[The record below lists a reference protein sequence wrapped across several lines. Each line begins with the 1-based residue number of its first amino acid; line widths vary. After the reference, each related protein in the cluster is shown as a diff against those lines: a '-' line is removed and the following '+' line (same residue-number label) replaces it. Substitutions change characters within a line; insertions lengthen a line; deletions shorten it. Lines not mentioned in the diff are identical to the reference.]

1 MVDVTAQPDNTKA
14 NVQKQKRTAAASAKP
29 LPIGQ
34 WAVYAVLLIGVVFSL
49 LPFLWMVS
57 WSVMT
62 RPEVVVGRVVPAS
75 IQYENYIEAWQVAEF
90 SNLMWNSVRITGIS
104 IAGLLLFCIPA
115 AYAFARMKFWGRD
128 VLFAI
133 TLATLMIP
141 DIVTLIPN
149 FLTVVWIHRFSVEFF
164 GDWAGWLN
172 NWPSLTVPF
181 WASAFTIF
189 LLRQFFAQIPDD
201 LWDAARM
208 DGASHVQ
215 FLLRIV
221 LPLSKAPV
229 MTVSTF
235 AFIGSWNSLLWPL
248 LVINGDAWKPIALGL
263 TNFVQNAGDEF
274 HLQMAA
280 AVIMIIPILIVYF
293 FTQKQFTEGI
303 YSGSFK
309 G

>member
-1 MVDVTAQPDNTKA
+1 MVDMTAPAQTDNKSKEKA
-14 NVQKQKRTAAASAKP
+14 KRTSKTPPKP
-29 LPIGQ
+29 LPIGK
-34 WAVYAVLLIGVVFSL
+34 WSVYFVLLIGVLFSL
-49 LPFLWMVS
+49 FPFLWMVS

-62 RPEVVVGRVVPAS
+62 RPEVVVGRAVPSS
-75 IQYENYIEAWQVAEF
+75 IQLGNYVEAWQVAEF
-90 SNLMWNSVRITGIS
+90 SDLIWNSVRITGIS

-128 VLFAI
+128 VLFAT

-149 FLTVVWIHRFSVEFF
+149 FLTVVWISRLSEELL
-164 GDWAGWLN
+164 GEWARWLN

-208 DGASHVQ
+208 DGASHLQ
-215 FLLRIV
+215 FLIRIV
-221 LPLSKAPV
+221 LPLAKAPV
-229 MTVSTF
+229 MTVATF

-248 LVINGDAWKPIALGL
+248 LVINGDAWKPVALGL

-280 AVIMIIPILIVYF
+280 SVIMIIPILVVYF